1 MPAFDEVQFPTG
13 ISYGVMGGPRRR
25 TEIATLASGAEERN
39 SLWADSRR
47 EYNAGYGIKSHDD
60 LHAVL
65 AFFEARLGQGRAFRF
80 RDWSDYKSCPPLQTP
95 APADQILGAVVG
107 EEGVFQ
113 LVKLYA
119 SGAQS
124 WTRTINKPVSGTV
137 RVAVAGVEKEL
148 GAHFLLDATTGKVAF
163 QAGHSPAPGEVVT
176 AGFEFDVPVRFNTDY
191 LAVNLSQFE
200 AGEIP
205 DIPIVE
211 VRLATTQIEIPTSIG
226 DVEVPVIAKVLD
238 FIPMIV
244 NL

>member
-13 ISYGVMGGPRRR
+13 ISYGVLGGPRRR

-80 RDWSDYKSCPPLQTP
+80 RDWADYKSCPPLQPPTP
-95 APADQILGAVVG
+95 SDQVLGTGSGALAT
-107 EEGVFQ
+107 FQ
-113 LVKLYA
+113 LVKIYA

-124 WTRTINKPVSGTV
+124 WTRTIKKPVPGTV
-137 RVAVAGVEKEL
+137 RVAVGGVEQLL
-148 GAHFLLDATTGKVAF
+148 GIEFTVDVT
-163 QAGHSPAPGEVVT
+163 AGIVTFESGYLPGPGAAVT
-176 AGFEFDVPVRFNTDY
+176 AGFEFDVPVRFNSDY

-205 DIPIVE
+205 DIPIIE
-211 VRLATTQIEIPTSIG
+211 VR
-226 DVEVPVIAKVLD
+226 V
-238 FIPMIV
+238 
-244 NL
+244 